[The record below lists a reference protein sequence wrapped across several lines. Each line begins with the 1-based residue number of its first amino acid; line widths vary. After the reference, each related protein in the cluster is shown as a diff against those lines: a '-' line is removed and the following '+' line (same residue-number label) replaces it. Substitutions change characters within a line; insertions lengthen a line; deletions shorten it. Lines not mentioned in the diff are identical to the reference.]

1 MTSRTLIQ
9 DSPIT
14 SYDNPLS
21 DEQRLSEMEEYF
33 GPYKCAINNCNINS
47 IIRFVYKLFFQLV
60 CVFTFLTTFYFLY
73 VVSVE
78 KRDFE
83 EQISF
88 LVEKLFTPEI
98 INSMLSQIKDPNTGE
113 FLIDK
118 DQLAIVL
125 SGIIDATSKKLEL
138 DLTTQIEN
146 YEKNNKNVKS
156 MAFKYVRYALIALI
170 SISILL
176 LFIGNCYRNMVGE
189 MFMETLSVIMVV
201 AVTELLF
208 LETIGARYISADP
221 NRVKRKL
228 ASSIIDYINNRDD
241 SISIP
246 GGLNCNLTDV
256 SNNLSN
262 QLNDLNNQIQ
272 NELGPVNPENI
283 DDVINTKTQSIKQ
296 SLEDNLSTQFSDLR
310 TQIKQELGDI
320 DEDKINQLIQSKSDL
335 VNQTINECLPS
346 NNSQRKLFNV

>member
-1 MTSRTLIQ
+1 
-9 DSPIT
+9 
-14 SYDNPLS
+14 
-21 DEQRLSEMEEYF
+21 
-33 GPYKCAINNCNINS
+33 
-47 IIRFVYKLFFQLV
+47 
-60 CVFTFLTTFYFLY
+60 
-73 VVSVE
+73 
-78 KRDFE
+78 
-83 EQISF
+83 
-88 LVEKLFTPEI
+88 
-98 INSMLSQIKDPNTGE
+98 MLSQIKDPNTGE

-125 SGIIDATSKKLEL
+125 SGLIDATSKKLEL
-138 DLTTQIEN
+138 DLTTEIEN

-241 SISIP
+241 SVSIP
-246 GGLNCNLTDV
+246 GGLNCNFTDV

-272 NELGPVNPENI
+272 NELGPVDPDNI

-296 SLEDNLSTQFSDLR
+296 SLEDNLSTQFSELR
-310 TQIKQELGDI
+310 DQIKQELGDI
-320 DEDKINQLIQSKSDL
+320 DEQKINQLIQSKTDL

-346 NNSQRKLFNV
+346 PSSQRKIFNL